1 MTQLGVLS
9 AWRAGARSIPPIFGV
24 THKLS
29 HARLML
35 LCMERGESTIEF
47 SIRAGSGPELSVTLR
62 RLSLGWVADVAGV
75 GAGPGVGRT
84 ARQALTAA
92 LLPLGDDETRAF
104 LADLGLLEPSVAVL
118 IMESEARTA

>member
-1 MTQLGVLS
+1 
-9 AWRAGARSIPPIFGV
+9 
-24 THKLS
+24 
-29 HARLML
+29 
-35 LCMERGESTIEF
+35 MERGESTIEF
-47 SIRAGSGPELSVTLR
+47 SLRTGDGPVLSVRLR

-92 LLPLGDDETRAF
+92 LLPLGDDATRVL

-118 IMESEARTA
+118 ALEHAARSA

>member
-1 MTQLGVLS
+1 M
-9 AWRAGARSIPPIFGV
+9 

-29 HARLML
+29 HAGFSL
-35 LCMERGESTIEF
+35 LGMERGESTIEF
-47 SIRAGSGPELSVTLR
+47 SLRAGSRPELSVTLR

-92 LLPLGDDETRAF
+92 LLPLGDVQTRAL
-104 LADLGLLEPSVAVL
+104 LADLGLLEPSIAVL
-118 IMESEARTA
+118 VMERDARSA

>member
-1 MTQLGVLS
+1 M
-9 AWRAGARSIPPIFGV
+9 
-24 THKLS
+24 THKVSQAL
-29 HARLML
+29 LNL

-47 SIRAGSGPELSVTLR
+47 SLRDGSRLELSVRLR

-92 LLPLGDDETRAF
+92 LLPLGDEETRA
-104 LADLGLLEPSVAVL
+104 LLVDLGLLEPSVAVL
-118 IMESEARTA
+118 LMDRDTRTA

>member
-1 MTQLGVLS
+1 
-9 AWRAGARSIPPIFGV
+9 
-24 THKLS
+24 
-29 HARLML
+29 
-35 LCMERGESTIEF
+35 MERGESTIEF
-47 SIRAGSGPELSVTLR
+47 SLRAGSLPELSVRMR

-92 LLPLGDDETRAF
+92 LLPLGDNETRAL

-118 IMESEARTA
+118 VMERESRSA

>member
-1 MTQLGVLS
+1 
-9 AWRAGARSIPPIFGV
+9 
-24 THKLS
+24 
-29 HARLML
+29 
-35 LCMERGESTIEF
+35 MERGESTIVF
-47 SIRAGSGPELSVTLR
+47 SLRTGDGPLLSVRLR

-92 LLPLGDDETRAF
+92 LLPLGNDATRGAL

-118 IMESEARTA
+118 ALENAARSA

>member
-1 MTQLGVLS
+1 
-9 AWRAGARSIPPIFGV
+9 
-24 THKLS
+24 
-29 HARLML
+29 
-35 LCMERGESTIEF
+35 MERGESTIEF
-47 SIRAGSGPELSVTLR
+47 SLRTGDGPGLSVRLR

-92 LLPLGDDETRAF
+92 LLPLGSGATRAL

-118 IMESEARTA
+118 EIESRRRSA